1 VMCHMERA
9 LYRDPAQDLDRLW
22 WDLVERLQGLVRP
35 EGRGGPDWAS
45 KIHFSVAPVYYH
57 NYMLGEMMASQ
68 LQRHIQR
75 SVLKDGGDVGPRYVT
90 SPEVGRFLQGRLY
103 HGGRLNDWRETL
115 RGATGEAL
123 GASALV
129 EDLAARG

>member
-1 VMCHMERA
+1 MERE

-22 WDLVERLQGLVRP
+22 WDLVERFQGLIRP
-35 EGRGGPDWAS
+35 EGLRGPDWAS

-75 SVLKDGGDVGPRYVT
+75 EVLGNGADVWKHYVA
-90 SPEVGRFLQGRLY
+90 SPEVGRFLKERLYSSGRLS
-103 HGGRLNDWRETL
+103 NWRETL
-115 RGATGEAL
+115 AHATGEKLSSA
-123 GASALV
+123 ALV
-129 EDLAARG
+129 AELKVRD